1 MHSRHALSFVAVALA
16 AAPVAAQ
23 QAAPHAPPVLSMDV
37 GGFYHALD
45 NGYSAWRGA
54 DLRLSLTSPALS
66 PFVSVSTQ
74 RRREGHQENFGLG
87 SYVTIDRHFY
97 AIAGV
102 SAAPG
107 GTAVLYPRL
116 RADVA
121 LVSDTRVVPG
131 LMIATGFTHLMGD
144 RGSTGEILSV
154 GPIWYRGP
162 LILTGS
168 VRLNHD
174 GVGGANSGSGDV
186 GAQYGAQ
193 GRYWIGG
200 GIGTGREAYQL
211 LSATPFDVRFTNVG
225 GSLFYQRWITAKT
238 AITTRFDYEHKLT
251 AYRRRGVTL
260 SYHVER

>member
-1 MHSRHALSFVAVALA
+1 MRSRRALSFLVVALA
-16 AAPVAAQ
+16 MPLGAQAPAAPRA
-23 QAAPHAPPVLSMDV
+23 PVLGVDV
-37 GGFYHALD
+37 GGFYHSLD
-45 NGYSAWRGA
+45 NGYSDWRGA
-54 DLRLSLTSPALS
+54 DLRLSLTSPAIS
-66 PFVSVSTQ
+66 PFLGVSTQ
-74 RRREGHQENFGLG
+74 HRREGHQENFGLG
-87 SYVTIDRHFY
+87 SYVTINRHFY
-97 AIAGV
+97 TIVGV

-121 LVSDTRVVPG
+121 LVSDSRVVPG
-131 LMIATGFTHLMGD
+131 LMIATGFTHLMAD
-144 RGSTGEILSV
+144 RGSTGQILSV
-154 GPIWYRGP
+154 GPIYYRGP

-168 VRLNHD
+168 LRLNHD

-225 GSLFYQRWITAKT
+225 GSLFYQRWVTTKT
-238 AITTRFDYEHKLT
+238 AVTTRFDYEHKLT
-251 AYRRRGVTL
+251 AYRRRGISL